1 MMEREERLRRIEEM
15 LKSAQEPISG
25 AALAEELGVSRQAI
39 VQDMA
44 ILRNRGLSIRST
56 PRGYLFERER
66 ASKVRRI
73 LAVRHRK
80 EEVYDELV
88 TIVNLGGR
96 VLDVIVDHPIYGEIR
111 GNIEVS
117 TKEEV
122 ARFVNILESSNTE
135 PLLQLS
141 KGFHL
146 HTVEA
151 DDEETLSAIE
161 KALQEK
167 GYLSWSTV

>member
-1 MMEREERLRRIEEM
+1 MMEREERLCRIEEM

-66 ASKVRRI
+66 TPKVRRI
-73 LAVRHRK
+73 LAVRHRR

-151 DDEETLSAIE
+151 DDEGTLSAIE

-167 GYLSWSTV
+167 GYLSWSTI

>member
-1 MMEREERLRRIEEM
+1 M
-15 LKSAQEPISG
+15 
-25 AALAEELGVSRQAI
+25 
-39 VQDMA
+39 
-44 ILRNRGLSIRST
+44 
-56 PRGYLFERER
+56 
-66 ASKVRRI
+66 
-73 LAVRHRK
+73 
-80 EEVYDELV
+80 
-88 TIVNLGGR
+88 
-96 VLDVIVDHPIYGEIR
+96 
-111 GNIEVS
+111 
-117 TKEEV
+117 
-122 ARFVNILESSNTE
+122 ARFVNILESSDTE